1 MVKEAQLREDGEIL
15 PMEAFL
21 PLRREN
27 SAVRLCF
34 DLIEYCIGADLPEDV
49 FDDLAF
55 QEIYWSA
62 VDLVCWANVSRKHRL
77 HGRSVLMAS
86 LGKDVYS
93 YDMEQSRGIAGNN
106 IVTVLMKERNIT
118 LQEAADYV
126 GVHFEELMGR
136 YISAQSRLPS
146 WGSSVDSEVARYI
159 QGLGCWIKGN
169 LEFVSLLE
177 NACLLLLMPFIFSWS
192 FETQRYFGSRY
203 LEVKNTHLVTLRPR
217 EGPEEL
223 DSESDFE

>member
-15 PMEAFL
+15 AIEPFL
-21 PLRREN
+21 ALRREN

-49 FDDLAF
+49 FNDSAF

-62 VDLVCWANVSRKHRL
+62 VDLVCWANVSRKRRL
-77 HGRSVLMAS
+77 HGYMALIAP

-118 LQEAADYV
+118 LQQAADHV

-146 WGSSVDSEVARYI
+146 WGSTVDSEVARYI

-169 LEFVSLLE
+169 LEFVSFLE
-177 NACLLLLMPFIFSWS
+177 NNCFLLLMPLSLAGAL
-192 FETQRYFGSRY
+192 R
-203 LEVKNTHLVTLRPR
+203 LNDTLGVGILQSKIPI
-217 EGPEEL
+217 
-223 DSESDFE
+223 S